1 MLRIALCLM
10 FALMSSAV
18 VAREV
23 KLSSPSGDG
32 CADEETSSHP
42 DEPTTASGT
51 SSREAKIK
59 QAVHSDLPAGRSQS
73 TRWHSFLPGMLR

>member
-10 FALMSSAV
+10 FALMSSAA

-23 KLSSPSGDG
+23 KLSSPNGGG
-32 CADEETSSHP
+32 CPDEETSSHP
-42 DEPTTASGT
+42 DEPAT
-51 SSREAKIK
+51 SEAPSREARIK
-59 QAVHSDLPAGRSQS
+59 QAVHSDLPVGRSQS